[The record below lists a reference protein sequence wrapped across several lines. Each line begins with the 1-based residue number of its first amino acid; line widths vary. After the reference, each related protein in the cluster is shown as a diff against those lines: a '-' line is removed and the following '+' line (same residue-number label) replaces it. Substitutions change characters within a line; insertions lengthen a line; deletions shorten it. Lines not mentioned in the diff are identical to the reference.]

1 METLQPGTYVL
12 ADDCK
17 AVVRNGKIT
26 VSPKL
31 TTPKS
36 ELRCRECRHCIMA
49 FSKYNQ
55 RMAAPVCELQPKI
68 NRAYFKAEEQL
79 QPRFYSVH
87 RYDVACSKW
96 EPKYKE

>member
-1 METLQPGTYVL
+1 MKTLQPGTYVL

-26 VSPKL
+26 VSLKL
-31 TTPKS
+31 NNTKP
-36 ELRCRECRHCIMA
+36 ELRCRDCRHCIMA
-49 FSKYNQ
+49 CSKYNQ
-55 RMAAPVCELQPKI
+55 RMAAPVCELQPKV
-68 NRAYFKAEEQL
+68 NRAYFKPEEQH
-79 QPRFYSVH
+79 QARFYSVH

>member
-1 METLQPGTYVL
+1 MKTLQPGTYVL

-68 NRAYFKAEEQL
+68 NRAYFKAEEQQ